1 MKPIAF
7 DYYRPETVS
16 EAVALLSEMREEAA
30 ILAGGMTLGPMLN
43 MRLARPRAVIDVSRL
58 RSLKEIFLKSNVV
71 VTGAGVVQSDAL
83 RSDIIARELPL
94 LAMALPWV
102 GHFQTRN
109 RGTLGGSVAHADP
122 SAEIP
127 LCLIVCGG
135 IVVLQSHRRVRRVRA
150 QDFFLGALATQRQP
164 DEMIT
169 ALEWPRTPADTG
181 CAFSEIAQRHGDF
194 AIASAGCFLRVA
206 QDGRIS
212 DLSLGLGGV
221 EDRPVAVDARSFLG
235 LAAGE
240 AADGLAE
247 HAAAGVTPLEDRA
260 ASADYR
266 IALTKV
272 LVERVFNDALAQVNQ
287 RENCLP

>member
-1 MKPIAF
+1 MKPVAF

-30 ILAGGMTLGPMLN
+30 VLAGGMTLGPMLN

-58 RSLKEIFLKSNVV
+58 RSLKEISLKSNVV

-83 RSDIIARELPL
+83 RSDIITRELPL

-127 LCLIVCGG
+127 LCLVVCNGM
-135 IVVLQSHRRVRRVRA
+135 VVLQSRRRERRVRA
-150 QDFFLGALATQRQP
+150 QDFFQGALATQRQP

-169 ALEWPRTPADTG
+169 ALEWPRTAPDAG
-181 CAFSEIAQRHGDF
+181 CAFTEIAQRHGDF
-194 AIASAGCFLRVA
+194 AIASAACCLRVA
-206 QDGRIS
+206 RDGRIT
-212 DLSLGLGGV
+212 DLLLGIGGV
-221 EDRPVAVDARSFLG
+221 ESRPVAIDARNFLAVAANE
-235 LAAGE
+235 AAG
-240 AADGLAE
+240 GLAE
-247 HAAAGVTPLEDRA
+247 HAAASVTPMEDHA

-272 LVERVFNDALAQVNQ
+272 LVERAFNEALAHAKQ
-287 RENCLP
+287 RGERLQ